1 MDHEFENDVAD
12 EANERPFDASDP
24 DQVNFARIKAG
35 RKHTERLRV
44 VRALMENK
52 ECRAWLYELLAFCN
66 IGGSPFVQGQPDATA
81 FKLGQQNVG
90 LMILSDI
97 NSSAPELYM
106 TMISE
111 GRKTENRKAKK
122 PVAY

>member
-1 MDHEFENDVAD
+1 MSKEFENEVAD
-12 EANERPFDASDP
+12 SVEEKPYDASNP
-24 DQVNFARIKAG
+24 EQVNFARIKAG

-52 ECRAWLYELLAFCN
+52 ECRAWIYDLLAFCN
-66 IGGSPFVQGQPDATA
+66 VGSSPFVQGQPDATA

-97 NSSAPELYM
+97 NMAAPELYM
-106 TMISE
+106 QMITE
-111 GRKTENRKAKK
+111 GKKTETKKLKKAT
-122 PVAY
+122 